1 MSITY
6 QHSTVQ
12 PLKNPQSLYFPTP
25 TQIKPKKPHPLY
37 RQTLNRLTLNKLPL
51 DGP

>member
-6 QHSTVQ
+6 QHSTVR
-12 PLKNPQSLYFPTP
+12 PLKNPQSLYFPAP
-25 TQIKPKKPHPLY
+25 AQIKPIKPHPLY